1 MSTPKCRWGILS
13 TAGIAKKNW
22 RAIRMSGNG
31 VVRAVASRNLESAN
45 AFIDACQTE
54 VPFED
59 RPQSVEG
66 YQALLNRDD
75 IDAVYIPLP
84 TGLRK
89 EWILAAARA
98 GKHILAEKPAALTS
112 EDLREILD
120 ECEKH
125 QVQYMDGVM
134 FMHSQRLP
142 KLRQVLDDGRSVGN
156 IRRIATQFSFC
167 SDQEFRSNNI
177 RSNSDAEPH
186 GCLGDLGWY
195 CIRMILWTMQWQ
207 MPHQVSGRILQT
219 LQGKNSPRPVP
230 GEFSGELF
238 FDNQVSASFYCS
250 FLTHHQQWV
259 HISGDKGYALVQDY
273 VLPYHAP
280 EVSFEV
286 SNNEFL
292 IDGCD
297 FHMEKHT
304 RVEAVYEYS
313 SGRKP
318 SQEVNLFHHFNDL
331 FLTKKRDLSWA
342 KMTLDTQR
350 VLDAVWQ
357 SAQQGSTLLKVS

>member
-54 VPFED
+54 VPFEE

-66 YQALLNRDD
+66 YQALLNRND

-142 KLRQVLDDGRSVGN
+142 NSAKSSTMAEALETFVALRPSFRFAAITSFVPTTFVPTAMPSLMGASV
-156 IRRIATQFSFC
+156 I
-167 SDQEFRSNNI
+167 
-177 RSNSDAEPH
+177 
-186 GCLGDLGWY
+186 
-195 CIRMILWTMQWQ
+195 
-207 MPHQVSGRILQT
+207 
-219 LQGKNSPRPVP
+219 
-230 GEFSGELF
+230 
-238 FDNQVSASFYCS
+238 
-250 FLTHHQQWV
+250 
-259 HISGDKGYALVQDY
+259 
-273 VLPYHAP
+273 
-280 EVSFEV
+280 
-286 SNNEFL
+286 
-292 IDGCD
+292 
-297 FHMEKHT
+297 
-304 RVEAVYEYS
+304 
-313 SGRKP
+313 
-318 SQEVNLFHHFNDL
+318 
-331 FLTKKRDLSWA
+331 
-342 KMTLDTQR
+342 
-350 VLDAVWQ
+350 
-357 SAQQGSTLLKVS
+357 